1 MSLPIQFVG
10 KNHVLQLFGV
20 PLLGIT
26 PANGKKLVLSV
37 VLVLL
42 LLAGNRLLQAITS
55 AVLGRRT
62 GRVHFWIKQVIRL
75 ATAVFLV
82 TGTLSIW
89 FNDPGR
95 LAQAAA
101 FVTAGL
107 AIASQRVITAI
118 SAYLIIL
125 RGKTFHVG
133 DRIVMG
139 GVRGDVIALGFIQT
153 TIMEM
158 GQAPLE
164 QSDPP
169 SAWVAGR
176 QYTGRIVTVS
186 NDKIF
191 DEPVY
196 NFTRDF
202 PYIWDEIRLPIPYSG
217 DRHRA
222 ERILLDAAQRH
233 TTKIAEL
240 SDEARQ
246 ELERRYAV
254 KREDLEPRVYYRL
267 TDNWVELSLRF
278 ITEDHGIRKLKDAMN
293 REILDEFDRAKISIA
308 SGTYDVV
315 GFPELKVRL
324 VDDPQKPSAAGSAMP
339 DSIGRHK

>member
-1 MSLPIQFVG
+1 MNPAIQLAGKDHALQVLGVRLVG
-10 KNHVLQLFGV
+10 A
-20 PLLGIT
+20 T
-26 PANGKKLVLSV
+26 PDNAKKLLVSV
-37 VLVLL
+37 IFVVVVI
-42 LLAGNRLLQAITS
+42 AGNRLLHAI
-55 AVLGRRT
+55 AAAIPGKPEGRL
-62 GRVHFWIKQVIRL
+62 HFWIRQAIRL
-75 ATAVFLV
+75 VTAVLLI

-95 LAQAAA
+95 LAQAGA
-101 FVTAGL
+101 FVAAGL

-158 GQAPLE
+158 GQAPPE
-164 QSDPP
+164 QPDAP
-169 SAWVAGR
+169 STWIAGR

-196 NFTRDF
+196 NFTREF
-202 PYIWDEIRLPIPYSG
+202 PYIWEEMRLPVPYNG
-217 DRHRA
+217 DWRQA
-222 ERILLDAAQRH
+222 EQIILHAAQRH
-233 TTKIAEL
+233 TTRIAEL
-240 SDEARQ
+240 SSDALS
-246 ELERRYAV
+246 ELERRYGL
-254 KREDLEPRVYYRL
+254 KREELEPRVFCRL
-267 TDNWVELSLRF
+267 TDNWVELAVRF
-278 ITEDHGIRKLKDAMN
+278 ITKDRGIRAVKDAMS
-293 REILDEFDRAKISIA
+293 REILNEFDRANISIA

-315 GFPELKVRL
+315 GLPEVKVRL
-324 VDDPQKPSAAGSAMP
+324 LNGD
-339 DSIGRHK
+339 